1 MGQSDMKGLEPLQL
15 GLRWSADGAELRR
28 SLFPQLATCTGTT
41 PAFFDFTIGDR
52 AIVQEELTL
61 NLVMPFLW
69 PNSQIAQIETE
80 VKFLG
85 FDGPDLA
92 TLPTTQ
98 VQWIEFVRLSE
109 GYIAS
114 ISFAD
119 PPWLFRFRETR
130 EVGFNEYSMRSYQYQ
145 ESRYSSLPPD
155 STIISS
161 KG

>member
-1 MGQSDMKGLEPLQL
+1 MKGLEPLQL
-15 GLRWSADGAELRR
+15 GFRWSADGAELRR

-41 PAFFDFTIGDR
+41 PAFFDFTIGHR
-52 AIVQEELTL
+52 AIAQEELTF

-85 FDGPDLA
+85 FDGPDLS
-92 TLPTTQ
+92 TLPKTQ
-98 VQWIEFVRLSE
+98 VQWIEFERLRE

-114 ISFAD
+114 ISFANA
-119 PPWLFRFRETR
+119 PSWLFRFRETR
-130 EVGFNEYSMRSYQYQ
+130 EVGFNELIMRSYRYQ

-161 KG
+161 TG